1 MSGKE
6 SWKYE
11 DMINLPHHTSVCH
24 PRMSL
29 YERAAQFS
37 PFAALTGY
45 EEAVQETARLTE
57 ERREPDEDVRERM
70 DETLCMLRNA
80 SDTEISVTITYFEP
94 DARKEGGAYRQKNT
108 VIKKVDGI
116 GHAIVLSDGTVIP
129 AEQIWNIE
137 KNPESGQE

>member
-1 MSGKE
+1 
-6 SWKYE
+6 
-11 DMINLPHHTSVCH
+11 
-24 PRMSL
+24 
-29 YERAAQFS
+29 
-37 PFAALTGY
+37 
-45 EEAVQETARLTE
+45 
-57 ERREPDEDVRERM
+57 M

-108 VIKKVDGI
+108 VIKKVDEI

>member
-1 MSGKE
+1 
-6 SWKYE
+6 
-11 DMINLPHHTSVCH
+11 
-24 PRMSL
+24 MSL

-70 DETLCMLRNA
+70 DETLCMPRNA

-94 DARKEGGAYRQKNT
+94 DKKKAGGAYIT
-108 VIKKVDGI
+108 VTGVVKRIDEYERYVLMADGKK
-116 GHAIVLSDGTVIP
+116 IP
-129 AEQIWNIE
+129 IDQIYGL
-137 KNPESGQE
+137 ESKLFDSL

>member
-1 MSGKE
+1 
-6 SWKYE
+6 
-11 DMINLPHHTSVCH
+11 
-24 PRMSL
+24 MSL

-94 DARKEGGAYRQKNT
+94 DVRKEGGAYRQKNT
-108 VIKKVDGI
+108 VIKKVDEI

-137 KNPESGQE
+137 KNSESGQE